1 MQQELPYGRNIH
13 RWGVA
18 LCLAAACAT
27 SGAATLK
34 AGRASTELP
43 DDPAWKIHS
52 APVPSIGVTEGVH
65 GRSEMSRTVAW
76 REGAPGRADAL
87 LVVRGSKD
95 SFTSALFW
103 GASCEGYEPSAEL
116 FVRNGW
122 RNLLVEAH
130 DDCLVVGGPFDLGG
144 SVQDDVIDLLK
155 ANGAQIDG
163 PGYIVRS
170 TVSRQGT
177 TLTVWAYLREPF
189 RGSANRLSVD
199 RGPAEVPPAVVQW
212 GVELAA
218 AVRASTLSV
227 SGRFK
232 LPPIEFDKD

>member
-1 MQQELPYGRNIH
+1 MQEHLPHGRNIH

-27 SGAATLK
+27 GGAATLK

-52 APVPSIGVTEGVH
+52 VPVPSIGISAGVH
-65 GRSEMSRTVAW
+65 GRSEMSSTVAW
-76 REGAPGRADAL
+76 RESVPGRADA
-87 LVVRGSKD
+87 VFEVEGSKD
-95 SFTSALFW
+95 SYNSALVW
-103 GASCEGYEPSAEL
+103 GASCEEYSPSSSL

-122 RNLLVEAH
+122 RNLLREAH
-130 DDCLVVGGPFDLGG
+130 DDCLLVGGPFDLGASLSPATAELMRSKG
-144 SVQDDVIDLLK
+144 VQVDV
-155 ANGAQIDG
+155 

-170 TVSRQGT
+170 TISRQGT
-177 TLTVWAYLREPF
+177 TLTVWAYLPETF
-189 RGSANRLSVD
+189 RGSTNPLSVE
-199 RGPAEVPPAVVQW
+199 RGPAEVPAAIVQW

-218 AVRASTLSV
+218 AVRESTLSL

-232 LPPIEFDKD
+232 LPPMRFDKD